1 MRLWGLVLAL
11 VVAAVPVAGQDDA
24 AVVVPDSPEGRTPIR
39 TVMAST
45 SQPVVVWTRVRTV
58 TTVRVPEGEEIL
70 HTVSGDAANWDIV
83 ARGRELNLKPLVAG
97 LVSNITVSCASGRVY
112 TFTVVEDG
120 QELTDY
126 VVTVEREEEQ
136 ELVALPEDLVEARY
150 LPWSVVEGFEERLAD
165 YQAQRARIFAEGQQ
179 QVDRLWFDAERRQR
193 QFVLEFAERVRLPY
207 QLSEEAYEVP
217 FLVREIWTDGTFTYL
232 RSGSQGIPAVY
243 AWADGSPVIVHTD
256 VELGGL
262 IVVDQVIRHGTLSL
276 DGRDAW
282 FGLAEEGGAMP
293 QRQSGFWERNFATPP
308 RMYGW
313 WGVVGGVLG
322 LVWGL

>member
-1 MRLWGLVLAL
+1 MRLLVLVLL
-11 VVAAVPVAGQDDA
+11 VAVPAAGQEGGA
-24 AVVVPDSPEGRTPIR
+24 APVPESSEDRTPIR
-39 TVMAST
+39 TVTASA
-45 SQPVVVWTRVRTV
+45 SQPVVVWARVRTV
-58 TTVRVPEGEEIL
+58 TTVRLPEGEEIL
-70 HTVSGDAANWDIV
+70 HTVSGDAENWDIV
-83 ARGRELNLKPLVAG
+83 PRGRELNLKPLAAG

-112 TFTVVEDG
+112 TFTVIEDG

-150 LPWSVVEGFEERLAD
+150 LPWSVVEGFEGRLAD
-165 YQAQRARIFAEGQQ
+165 YQAQRNRILAEGQQ

-193 QFVLEFAERVRLPY
+193 QFVLDFAERVRLPY
-207 QLSEEAYEVP
+207 QLSEEAYEAP

-232 RSGSQGIPAVY
+232 RSGSQGVPAVY

-256 VELGGL
+256 VEPGGL

-276 DGRDAW
+276 DGREAW

-293 QRQSGFWERNFATPP
+293 QGQSGFWERNFAAPP

-313 WGVVGGVLG
+313 WGAIGGVLA